1 MSPFELDF
9 QILIGLGDLK
19 DQILPIAVDI
29 WSFSWFRSAEP
40 TFWTICAELL

>member
-29 WSFSWFRSAEP
+29 
-40 TFWTICAELL
+40 